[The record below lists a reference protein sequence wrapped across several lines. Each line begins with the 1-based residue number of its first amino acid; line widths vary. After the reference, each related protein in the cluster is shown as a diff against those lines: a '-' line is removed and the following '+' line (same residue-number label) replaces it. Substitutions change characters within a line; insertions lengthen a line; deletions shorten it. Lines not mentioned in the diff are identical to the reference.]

1 MAEEKKPLQLQPAG
15 VRFVGP
21 KAVEA
26 EKAYKTAES
35 RKLKAAESRIE
46 KANAKP
52 LNPGQAAQ
60 PITEEA
66 TSADQKK
73 ND

>member
-1 MAEEKKPLQLQPAG
+1 MAENKKPLQLQPAG
-15 VRFVGP
+15 VRFVGS
-21 KAVEA
+21 KAGEA
-26 EKAYKTAES
+26 QKAYETAES
-35 RKLKAAESRIE
+35 RKLKSAESRIE
-46 KANAKP
+46 KSNTQPSK
-52 LNPGQAAQ
+52 PGQAAQ